1 MHDDLKAAFAAG
13 YERMA
18 AWSDLLD
25 DINLYP
31 VADADTGRN
40 LRISLA
46 PLKNPEGRTL
56 AEMLLLSATGNSGN
70 IAGAFFSEF
79 TAVNI
84 PDDLRPAARK
94 GNEAAWRSLLDPK
107 SGTMLSVFDA
117 LANALASW
125 PAGHSGDAFSP
136 TMDALKDAVLSTTET
151 LPELKRAGVVDAG
164 ALGMFIFFEG
174 FFHRLADREAPFFSL
189 RELFG
194 DRLDISGP
202 HDAPSEEAY
211 CIDAVI
217 HPSGSGEETTRK
229 ISDMGDHVVAVSS
242 GKQMKVHFHAS
253 NAVSAREE
261 LSALGALVRFDLEK
275 IEGVKPAHNGR
286 AVHLV
291 SDAAGSLTR
300 KTARELGMTLLESY
314 ILMDD
319 RSIPETLV
327 SPDTLYE
334 ALRKGA
340 KVTTAQASSFER
352 SQYYESLVSRHD
364 RVLYLC
370 VGSAYTGNHQFAAG
384 WRAEHPLG
392 SRMTLIDSGAAS
404 GKLGLLA
411 HHAVRYAASGKEL
424 PDVVQYIQN
433 ILSSCDE
440 LLFPDQLKYLVAG
453 GRLSKTKG
461 FFGDL
466 LSLKPVIRP
475 APGGVQKLGVVKNR
489 EAQID
494 FTLDYLGGHL
504 GETPAEILIEYTD
517 NQEWVLNDAKPRIE
531 ALLPAARIILQP
543 MSLTSGVH
551 LGPGAWGVAFLPID
565 VERFGNTEKGN
576 EARNSKN

>member
-25 DINLYP
+25 EINLYP

-46 PLKNPEGRTL
+46 PLKTPEL
-56 AEMLLLSATGNSGN
+56 KASAEMLLLSATGNSGN

-79 TAVNI
+79 TAVDTPEN
-84 PDDLRPAARK
+84 LCSAAHAGRD
-94 GNEAAWRSLLDPK
+94 AAWRSLLDPK
-107 SGTMLSVFDA
+107 PGTMLSVFDA
-117 LANALASW
+117 LATALGSW
-125 PAGHSGDAFSP
+125 PVEPSGEALSP
-136 TMDALKDAVLSTTET
+136 IMEALKNAVMSTAEI
-151 LPELKRAGVVDAG
+151 LPELKQAGVVDAG
-164 ALGMFIFFEG
+164 ALGMFILFEG
-174 FFHRLADREAPFFSL
+174 FFHHLADRKDSFPSL
-189 RELFG
+189 QDLFG
-194 DRLDISGP
+194 DRLRISG
-202 HDAPSEEAY
+202 APAVPSGDDY

-217 HPSGSGEETTRK
+217 RPSGSGEETARRVSG
-229 ISDMGDHVVAVSS
+229 IGDHVVAVSS
-242 GKQMKVHFHAS
+242 GTHMKVHFHAS
-253 NAVSAREE
+253 NAVTAREA

-275 IEGVKPAHNGR
+275 IEGLTPGTIQPDHNGR

-291 SDAAGSLTR
+291 TDAAGSLTR
-300 KTARELGMTLLESY
+300 KTARGLGITLLESY

-334 ALRKGA
+334 AMRNGT

-352 SQYYESLVSRHD
+352 SQCYESLVSRHD

-370 VGSAYTGNHQFAAG
+370 VGSAYTGNLQFASG
-384 WRAEHPLG
+384 WAAKHPLG
-392 SRMTLIDSGAAS
+392 SHMTLIDSGAAS

-411 HHAVRYAASGKEL
+411 HHAVRYAASGKDL
-424 PDVVQYIQN
+424 PDLVKYIRN
-433 ILSSCDE
+433 ILPVCDE
-440 LLFPDQLKYLVAG
+440 IIFPDQLKYLVAG
-453 GRLSKTKG
+453 GRLSKTRG

-475 APGGVQKLGVVKNR
+475 TPRGIQKLGMVKSR
-489 EAQID
+489 DAQIE
-494 FTLDYLGGHL
+494 FALDYLGKHVG
-504 GETPAEILIEYTD
+504 GTASEILIEYTD
-517 NQEWVLNDAKPRIE
+517 NREWILYQAKPRIA

-551 LGPGAWGVAFLPID
+551 LGPGAWGVAFLPLA
-565 VERFGNTEKGN
+565 V
-576 EARNSKN
+576 

>member
-1 MHDDLKAAFAAG
+1 MHDDLKAALAAG

-46 PLKNPEGRTL
+46 PLKTSGPRTL

-70 IAGAFFSEF
+70 IASAFFSEF
-79 TAVNI
+79 TAVDT
-84 PDDLRPAARK
+84 PDSLCSAARK
-94 GNEAAWRSLLDPK
+94 GNDAAWQSLLDPK

-117 LANALASW
+117 LADALESW
-125 PAGHSGDAFSP
+125 PARLPGKAFSP
-136 TMDALKDAVLSTTET
+136 IMETLKNAALSTAET
-151 LPELKRAGVVDAG
+151 LPELKQAGVVDAG

-174 FFHRLADREAPFFSL
+174 FFHRLANREDPFFSL

-194 DRLDISGP
+194 DRLQISGTP
-202 HDAPSEEAY
+202 AAPSEEAY

-217 HPSGSGEETTRK
+217 RPSGSGEETARRV
-229 ISDMGDHVVAVSS
+229 SGMGNHVVSVSS
-242 GKQMKVHFHAS
+242 GSHMKVHFHAPD
-253 NAVSAREE
+253 AVAAKEK

-275 IEGVKPAHNGR
+275 IEGMKPGGIHPADSSQ

-291 SDAAGSLTR
+291 TDAAGSLTR
-300 KTARELGMTLLESY
+300 KTARDLGITLLESY

-334 ALRKGA
+334 ALRKGV
-340 KVTTAQASSFER
+340 KITTAQASSFER
-352 SQYYESLVSRHD
+352 SQYFESLVSRHD

-370 VGSAYTGNHQFAAG
+370 VGSAYTGNHQFA
-384 WRAEHPLG
+384 
-392 SRMTLIDSGAAS
+392 SRWATKHSMGDHMALIDSGAAS

-411 HHAVRYAASGKEL
+411 HHAARYAASGKE
-424 PDVVQYIQN
+424 PSDVMQYIHKT
-433 ILSSCDE
+433 LSLCDE

-453 GRLSKTKG
+453 GRLSKTRG

-475 APGGVQKLGVVKNR
+475 APQGVQKLGVVKNR
-489 EAQID
+489 KAQIE
-494 FTLDYLGGHL
+494 FTLDYLGKNL
-504 GETPAEILIEYTD
+504 GGMPVEILIEYTD
-517 NQEWVLNDAKPRIE
+517 NLEWISCEVKPRIKD
-531 ALLPAARIILQP
+531 LLPEARIILQP

-551 LGPGAWGVAFLPID
+551 LGPGAWGVAFLPLSA
-565 VERFGNTEKGN
+565 E
-576 EARNSKN
+576 